1 MRTTTLFCLASLVI
15 FFALPMVNGWAQPS
29 KPQAADTSRVKAATD
44 VSTTKDKVRIFLD
57 KIEILGRIEKPQTV
71 FIIPGRDPSVDDIHI
86 DRSFFK
92 EIFRSI
98 EKDDI
103 AKRNRSRVRRP

>member
-1 MRTTTLFCLASLVI
+1 MVGGKIILFLLLFLLSAS
-15 FFALPMVNGWAQPS
+15 GWAQERKSAPMDS
-29 KPQAADTSRVKAATD
+29 VQAEVEQQLEKKQKDVK
-44 VSTTKDKVRIFLD
+44 IFLE

-71 FIIPGRDPSVDDIHI
+71 FILSGKDPAVDDIHI

-98 EKDDI
+98 EKDDFY
-103 AKRNRSRVRRP
+103 RNSAIKPPK

>member
-1 MRTTTLFCLASLVI
+1 MMRRGLILIGLVCLASTVWPVGTLR
-15 FFALPMVNGWAQPS
+15 AQE
-29 KPQAADTSRVKAATD
+29 KTAAPDTAAVSPEAELEKKA
-44 VSTTKDKVRIFLD
+44 DKVRIFLD

-92 EIFRSI
+92 EIFRSV
-98 EKDDI
+98 EKDRI
-103 AKRNRSRVRRP
+103 SKRNRRRRR